1 MNQSKDPGPSR
12 GLLRYPKADLN
23 SAQRLTRGL
32 TVGVLAYLIWG
43 SFPLIIS
50 MLGFASPFEIVVWRI
65 VFGFLVAAALITFTK
80 GWSDLVAVVKQP
92 KLMVWVLAS
101 SVFIMANWQIYVV
114 AISEHHVV
122 ESALGYFINPLIT
135 ILLAV
140 VFLRERLRKLQ
151 WAAVAMGAV
160 AVTVL
165 TIDYGRLPWIALS
178 LAGSFAIYGL
188 AKSKLGGKVSAI
200 NSYALESGIL
210 LPVAAIQGSIIG
222 SMAPGLQFGQHGFWG
237 AAGLIFFGVMT
248 AIPLI
253 LFGTAAKYLPLS
265 YIGLLQYMTPTIQFI
280 LALAVFHEDMPI
292 ARWLGFILVWTALG
306 FLTTDML
313 RHARNRQKTAN

>member
-1 MNQSKDPGPSR
+1 MTSTKDPGPGR
-12 GLLRYPKADLN
+12 GLL
-23 SAQRLTRGL
+23 
-32 TVGVLAYLIWG
+32 VGVAAYLIWG

-50 MLGFASPFEIVVWRI
+50 MLEFASPFEIVVWRI
-65 VFGFLVAAALITFTK
+65 VFGFVVAAALITFTK
-80 GWSDLVAVVKQP
+80 SWAELASVIKQP

-101 SVFIMANWQIYVV
+101 SFFIFANWQIYVI

-151 WAAVAMGAV
+151 WAAVAMGAI

-165 TIDYGRLPWIALS
+165 TVDYGRRPWIALI
-178 LAGSFAIYGL
+178 LAGSFGIYGL
-188 AKSKLGGKVSAI
+188 AKSKLGGKVSAV

-222 SMAPGLQFGQHGFWG
+222 SMSPGLQFGANGFWG

-248 AIPLI
+248 AVPLI

-265 YIGLLQYMTPTIQFI
+265 VIGLLQYMTPTIQFI
-280 LALAVFHEDMPI
+280 LALTVFQEAMPP
-292 ARWLGFILVWTALG
+292 ARWFGFVLVWVGLA
-306 FLTTDML
+306 FLTMDML
-313 RHARNRQKTAN
+313 RQTRNPAEAKR

>member
-1 MNQSKDPGPSR
+1 MNSTKDLGYGR
-12 GLLRYPKADLN
+12 GLF
-23 SAQRLTRGL
+23 
-32 TVGVLAYLIWG
+32 VGVAAYLIWG

-50 MLGFASPFEIVVWRI
+50 MLSFASPFEIVVWRI

-80 GWSDLVAVVKQP
+80 SWSELISVVKQP
-92 KLMVWVLAS
+92 RLMVWVVAS
-101 SVFIMANWQIYVV
+101 SFFIMANWQIYVI
-114 AISEHHVV
+114 AIAEHHVV
-122 ESALGYFINPLIT
+122 ESALGYYINPLIT

-140 VFLRERLRKLQ
+140 AFLRERLRKLQ
-151 WAAVAMGAV
+151 WAAVAMGAI

-165 TIDYGRLPWIALS
+165 TLDYGRLPWIALA

-188 AKSKLGGKVSAI
+188 AKSKLGGKVSAV

-222 SMAPGLQFGQHGFWG
+222 SMSPGLQFGANGFWG
-237 AAGLIFFGVMT
+237 AAGLIFFGIMT
-248 AIPLI
+248 AVPLI

-265 YIGLLQYMTPTIQFI
+265 IIGLLQYMTPTIQFI
-280 LALAVFHEDMPI
+280 LALTVFHEDMPP
-292 ARWLGFILVWTALG
+292 ARWLGFIIVWAGLA

-313 RHARNRQKTAN
+313 RQTRNQPVAKR

>member
-1 MNQSKDPGPSR
+1 MNSTKDPGYGR
-12 GLLRYPKADLN
+12 GLL
-23 SAQRLTRGL
+23 
-32 TVGVLAYLIWG
+32 VGVSAYLIWG
-43 SFPLIIS
+43 SFPLIIA
-50 MLGFASPFEIVVWRI
+50 MLEFASPYEIVVWRI

-80 GWSDLVAVVKQP
+80 SWSDLVAVVKQP
-92 KLMVWVLAS
+92 KLMVWVVAS
-101 SVFIMANWQIYVV
+101 SFFIMANWQIYVI

-151 WAAVAMGAV
+151 WAAVAMGAI

-165 TIDYGRLPWIALS
+165 TLDYGRLPWIALA
-178 LAGSFAIYGL
+178 LAGSFGIYGL
-188 AKSKLGGKVSAI
+188 AKSKLGGKVSAV

-222 SMAPGLQFGQHGFWG
+222 AISPGLQFGANGFWG
-237 AAGLIFFGVMT
+237 AAGLIFFGIMT
-248 AIPLI
+248 AVPLI
-253 LFGTAAKYLPLS
+253 LFGTAAKHLPLS
-265 YIGLLQYMTPTIQFI
+265 MIGLLQYMTPTIQFI
-280 LALAVFHEDMPI
+280 LALTVFREDMPP
-292 ARWLGFILVWTALG
+292 ARWVGFVIVWLGLG

-313 RHARNRQKTAN
+313 RQTRNNARSK

>member
-1 MNQSKDPGPSR
+1 MITSKDPGYGR
-12 GLLRYPKADLN
+12 GLL
-23 SAQRLTRGL
+23 
-32 TVGVLAYLIWG
+32 VGVSAYLIWG

-65 VFGFLVAAALITFTK
+65 IFGFLVAAALITFTK
-80 GWSDLVAVVKQP
+80 GWAVIASVIRQP
-92 KLMVWVLAS
+92 KLMVWILAS
-101 SVFIMANWQIYVV
+101 SVFILINWQVYVI
-114 AISEHHVV
+114 AIASGHVV
-122 ESALGYFINPLIT
+122 ESALGYFINPLVT

-151 WAAVAMGAV
+151 WAAVAMGAI
-160 AVTVL
+160 AVTIL

-178 LAGSFAIYGL
+178 LAGSFGIYGL

-222 SMAPGLQFGQHGFWG
+222 ATSSGLQFAQHGFWG
-237 AAGLIFFGVMT
+237 AVGLVFFGIMT
-248 AIPLI
+248 AVPLI
-253 LFGTAAKYLPLS
+253 MFGTAAKYLPLS
-265 YIGLLQYMTPTIQFI
+265 VVGLMQYMTPTIQFI
-280 LALAVFHEDMPI
+280 LALTVFHEAMPL
-292 ARWLGFILVWTALG
+292 ARWLGFVIVWAGLA

-313 RHARNRQKTAN
+313 SQARNRPRGK

>member
-1 MNQSKDPGPSR
+1 MNSTKDPGYGR
-12 GLLRYPKADLN
+12 GLL
-23 SAQRLTRGL
+23 
-32 TVGVLAYLIWG
+32 VGVSAYLIWG
-43 SFPLIIS
+43 SFPLIIA
-50 MLGFASPFEIVVWRI
+50 MLEFASPYEIVVWRI

-80 GWSDLVAVVKQP
+80 SWSDLVAVVKQP
-92 KLMVWVLAS
+92 KLMVWVVAS
-101 SVFIMANWQIYVV
+101 SFFIMANWQIYVI

-151 WAAVAMGAV
+151 WAAVAMGAI

-165 TIDYGRLPWIALS
+165 TLDYGRLPWIALA
-178 LAGSFAIYGL
+178 LAGSFGIYGL
-188 AKSKLGGKVSAI
+188 AKSKLGGKVSAV

-222 SMAPGLQFGQHGFWG
+222 AISPGLQFGANGFWG
-237 AAGLIFFGVMT
+237 AAGLIFFGIMT
-248 AIPLI
+248 AVPLI
-253 LFGTAAKYLPLS
+253 LFGTAAKHLPLS
-265 YIGLLQYMTPTIQFI
+265 MIGLLQYMTPTIQFI
-280 LALAVFHEDMPI
+280 LALTVFREAMPP
-292 ARWLGFILVWTALG
+292 ARWVGFVIVWLGLG

-313 RHARNRQKTAN
+313 RQTRNNARSK

>member
-1 MNQSKDPGPSR
+1 MNSTKDPGYGR
-12 GLLRYPKADLN
+12 GLL
-23 SAQRLTRGL
+23 
-32 TVGVLAYLIWG
+32 VGVSAYLIWG

-65 VFGFLVAAALITFTK
+65 VFGFLVAVALISFTK
-80 GWSDLVAVVKQP
+80 SWADLVAVVKQP
-92 KLMVWVLAS
+92 RLMIWVVAS
-101 SVFIMANWQIYVV
+101 SFFILANWQIYVI

-122 ESALGYFINPLIT
+122 ESALGYFINPLVT

-151 WAAVAMGAV
+151 WAAVAMGAI

-165 TIDYGRLPWIALS
+165 TIDYGRLPWIALI
-178 LAGSFAIYGL
+178 LAGSFGIYGL

-222 SMAPGLQFGQHGFWG
+222 ATSPGLQFGANGFWG
-237 AAGLIFFGVMT
+237 AAGLIFFGIMT
-248 AIPLI
+248 AVPLI
-253 LFGTAAKYLPLS
+253 MFGTAAKYLPLS
-265 YIGLLQYMTPTIQFI
+265 VVGLMQYMTPTIQFI
-280 LALAVFHEDMPI
+280 LALTVFHEAMPP
-292 ARWLGFILVWTALG
+292 ARWLGFVVVWVGLA

-313 RHARNRQKTAN
+313 RQTRNQPVAKR

>member
-1 MNQSKDPGPSR
+1 MNSTKDPGYGR
-12 GLLRYPKADLN
+12 GLL
-23 SAQRLTRGL
+23 
-32 TVGVLAYLIWG
+32 VGVSAYLIWG

-65 VFGFLVAAALITFTK
+65 VFGFLVAVALISFTRS
-80 GWSDLVAVVKQP
+80 WAALVAVVKQP
-92 KLMVWVLAS
+92 RLMIWVVAS
-101 SVFIMANWQIYVV
+101 SFFILANWQIYVI
-114 AISEHHVV
+114 AIAEHHVV
-122 ESALGYFINPLIT
+122 ESALGYFINPLVT

-151 WAAVAMGAV
+151 WAAVAMGAI

-165 TIDYGRLPWIALS
+165 TLDYGRLPWIALI
-178 LAGSFAIYGL
+178 LAGSFGIYGL

-222 SMAPGLQFGQHGFWG
+222 ATSPGLQFGANGFWG
-237 AAGLIFFGVMT
+237 AVGLIFFGVMT
-248 AIPLI
+248 AVPLI
-253 LFGTAAKYLPLS
+253 MFGTAAKYLPLS
-265 YIGLLQYMTPTIQFI
+265 VVGLMQYMTPTIQFI
-280 LALAVFHEDMPI
+280 LALAVFHEAMPP
-292 ARWLGFILVWTALG
+292 ARWFGFVIVWVGLA

-313 RHARNRQKTAN
+313 RQTRIQAVAKR

>member
-1 MNQSKDPGPSR
+1 MNSPKDPGYGR
-12 GLLRYPKADLN
+12 GLL
-23 SAQRLTRGL
+23 
-32 TVGVLAYLIWG
+32 VGVSAYLIWG

-65 VFGFLVAAALITFTK
+65 VFGFLVAAALITFTRS
-80 GWSDLVAVVKQP
+80 WSDLVAVVKQP
-92 KLMVWVLAS
+92 RLMVWVVAS
-101 SVFIMANWQIYVV
+101 SIFIMANWQIYVI
-114 AISEHHVV
+114 AIAEHHVV

-151 WAAVAMGAV
+151 WVAVAMGAI

-165 TIDYGRLPWIALS
+165 TFDYGRLPWIALA
-178 LAGSFAIYGL
+178 LAGSFGIYGL
-188 AKSKLGGKVSAI
+188 AKSKLGGKVSAV

-222 SMAPGLQFGQHGFWG
+222 AVAPGLQFGANGFWG

-248 AIPLI
+248 AVPLI
-253 LFGTAAKYLPLS
+253 LFGSAAKYLPLS
-265 YIGLLQYMTPTIQFI
+265 TIGLLQYMTPTIQFI
-280 LALAVFHEDMPI
+280 LALTVFQEPMPV
-292 ARWLGFILVWTALG
+292 ARWFGFVLVWAGLA

-313 RHARNRQKTAN
+313 RQARKNVRSK

>member
-1 MNQSKDPGPSR
+1 MNSSKDLGSGR
-12 GLLRYPKADLN
+12 GLLLSPGAGLTE
-23 SAQRLTRGL
+23 AQMLTRGL

-65 VFGFLVAAALITFTK
+65 VFGFLVAAGLISVTK
-80 GWSDLVAVVKQP
+80 SWPELVAVIKQP
-92 KLMVWVLAS
+92 KLMVWVVAS
-101 SVFIMANWQIYVV
+101 SFFIMANWQIYVI
-114 AISEHHVV
+114 AISAHHVV
-122 ESALGYFINPLIT
+122 ESALGYFINPLVT

-151 WAAVAMGAV
+151 WAAVAMGAI
-160 AVTVL
+160 AVSIL

-188 AKSKLGGKVSAI
+188 AKSKLGGKVSAV

-222 SMAPGLQFGQHGFWG
+222 ATAPGLQFASHGFWG
-237 AAGLIFFGVMT
+237 AAGLIFFGIMT
-248 AIPLI
+248 AVPLI
-253 LFGTAAKYLPLS
+253 MFGTAAKYLPLS
-265 YIGLLQYMTPTIQFI
+265 VVGLLQYMTPTIQFI
-280 LALAVFHEDMPI
+280 LALTVFHEEMPI
-292 ARWLGFILVWTALG
+292 ARWLGFVLVWVGLA

-313 RHARNRQKTAN
+313 RQARNKARSK

>member
-1 MNQSKDPGPSR
+1 MTSTKDPGPGR
-12 GLLRYPKADLN
+12 GLL
-23 SAQRLTRGL
+23 
-32 TVGVLAYLIWG
+32 VGVAAYLIWG

-50 MLGFASPFEIVVWRI
+50 MLSFASPFEIVVWRI
-65 VFGFLVAAALITFTK
+65 VFGFIVAAALITFTK
-80 GWSDLVAVVKQP
+80 SWTELVAVVKQP
-92 KLMVWVLAS
+92 KLMLWVVAS
-101 SVFIMANWQIYVV
+101 SVFIMANWQIYVI

-122 ESALGYFINPLIT
+122 ESALGYFINPLVT

-151 WAAVAMGAV
+151 WAAVAMGAI

-165 TIDYGRLPWIALS
+165 TIDYGRLPGIALI
-178 LAGSFAIYGL
+178 LAGSFGIYGL
-188 AKSKLGGKVSAI
+188 AKSKLGGKVSAV

-222 SMAPGLQFGQHGFWG
+222 SMSPGLQFGANGFWG

-248 AIPLI
+248 AVPLI

-265 YIGLLQYMTPTIQFI
+265 VVGLLQYMTPTIQFI
-280 LALAVFHEDMPI
+280 LALTVFQEAMPP
-292 ARWLGFILVWTALG
+292 ARWFGFVLVWVGLA
-306 FLTTDML
+306 FLTTDLL
-313 RHARNRQKTAN
+313 RQTRNQAVAKR

>member
-1 MNQSKDPGPSR
+1 MNSSEDLGSGR
-12 GLLRYPKADLN
+12 GLLL
-23 SAQRLTRGL
+23 SAGAGLTEAQKLTRGL
-32 TVGVLAYLIWG
+32 TVGVSAYLIWG

-65 VFGFLVAAALITFTK
+65 VFGFLVAAGLITVTK
-80 GWSDLVAVVKQP
+80 TWAELVAVIKQP
-92 KLMVWVLAS
+92 KLMVWVVAS
-101 SVFIMANWQIYVV
+101 SVFIMLNWQIYVI
-114 AISEHHVV
+114 AISAHHVV
-122 ESALGYFINPLIT
+122 ESALGYFINPLVT

-140 VFLRERLRKLQ
+140 VFLRERLRRLQ

-160 AVTVL
+160 AVTIL
-165 TIDYGRLPWIALS
+165 TLDYGRLPWIALS

-222 SMAPGLQFGQHGFWG
+222 ATSPGLQFAHNGFWG
-237 AAGLIFFGVMT
+237 AAGLVFFGIMT
-248 AIPLI
+248 AVPLI
-253 LFGTAAKYLPLS
+253 MFGTAAKYLPLS
-265 YIGLLQYMTPTIQFI
+265 VVGLLQYMTPTIQFI
-280 LALAVFHEDMPI
+280 LALTVFKEDMPI
-292 ARWLGFILVWTALG
+292 ARWLGFVLVWVGLV

-313 RHARNRQKTAN
+313 RQARNRSHSK

>member
-1 MNQSKDPGPSR
+1 MNSTKDPGYGR
-12 GLLRYPKADLN
+12 GLL
-23 SAQRLTRGL
+23 
-32 TVGVLAYLIWG
+32 VGVSAYLIWG
-43 SFPLIIS
+43 SFPLIIA
-50 MLGFASPFEIVVWRI
+50 MLEFASPYEIVVWRI

-80 GWSDLVAVVKQP
+80 SWSDLLAVVKQP
-92 KLMVWVLAS
+92 KLMVWVVAS
-101 SVFIMANWQIYVV
+101 SFFIMANWQIYVI

-151 WAAVAMGAV
+151 WAAVAMGAI

-165 TIDYGRLPWIALS
+165 TLDYGRLPWIALA
-178 LAGSFAIYGL
+178 LAGSFGIYGL
-188 AKSKLGGKVSAI
+188 AKSKLGGKVSAV

-222 SMAPGLQFGQHGFWG
+222 AMSPGLQFGANGFWG
-237 AAGLIFFGVMT
+237 AAGLIFFGIMT
-248 AIPLI
+248 AVPLI
-253 LFGTAAKYLPLS
+253 LFGTAAKHLPLS
-265 YIGLLQYMTPTIQFI
+265 MIGLLQYMTPTIQFI
-280 LALAVFHEDMPI
+280 LALTVFREDMPP
-292 ARWLGFILVWTALG
+292 ARWVGFVIVWLGLG

-313 RHARNRQKTAN
+313 RQTRNNARSK

>member
-1 MNQSKDPGPSR
+1 MNSLKDPGYGR
-12 GLLRYPKADLN
+12 GLL
-23 SAQRLTRGL
+23 
-32 TVGVLAYLIWG
+32 VGVSAYLIWG
-43 SFPLIIS
+43 SFPLIIA
-50 MLGFASPFEIVVWRI
+50 MLEFASPFEIVVWRI

-80 GWSDLVAVVKQP
+80 SWSDLVAVVKQP
-92 KLMVWVLAS
+92 KLMVWVVAS
-101 SVFIMANWQIYVV
+101 SIFIMANWQIYVI

-165 TIDYGRLPWIALS
+165 TIDYGRLPWIALA
-178 LAGSFAIYGL
+178 LAGSFGIYGL
-188 AKSKLGGKVSAI
+188 AKSKLGGKVSAV

-222 SMAPGLQFGQHGFWG
+222 AISPGLQFGANGFWG
-237 AAGLIFFGVMT
+237 AAGLIFFGIMT
-248 AIPLI
+248 AVPLI
-253 LFGTAAKYLPLS
+253 MFGTAAKYLPLS
-265 YIGLLQYMTPTIQFI
+265 TVGLLQYMTPTIQFI
-280 LALAVFHEDMPI
+280 LALTVFREDMPP
-292 ARWLGFILVWTALG
+292 ARWIGFVIVWVGLG

-313 RHARNRQKTAN
+313 RQTRNHVRSK

>member
-1 MNQSKDPGPSR
+1 MNSTKDLGYGR
-12 GLLRYPKADLN
+12 GLF
-23 SAQRLTRGL
+23 
-32 TVGVLAYLIWG
+32 VGVAAYLIWG

-50 MLGFASPFEIVVWRI
+50 MLSFASPFEIVVWRI

-80 GWSDLVAVVKQP
+80 SWSELISVVKQP
-92 KLMVWVLAS
+92 RLMVWVVAS
-101 SVFIMANWQIYVV
+101 SFFIMANWQIYVI
-114 AISEHHVV
+114 AIAEHHVV
-122 ESALGYFINPLIT
+122 ESALGYYINPLIT

-140 VFLRERLRKLQ
+140 AFLRERLRKLQ
-151 WAAVAMGAV
+151 WAAVAMGAI

-165 TIDYGRLPWIALS
+165 TLDYGRLPWIALA

-188 AKSKLGGKVSAI
+188 AKSKLGGKVSAV

-222 SMAPGLQFGQHGFWG
+222 SMSPGLQFGANGFWG
-237 AAGLIFFGVMT
+237 AAGLIFFGIMT
-248 AIPLI
+248 AVPLI

-265 YIGLLQYMTPTIQFI
+265 IIGLLQYMTPTIQFI
-280 LALAVFHEDMPI
+280 LALTVFHEDMPP
-292 ARWLGFILVWTALG
+292 ARWLGFIIVWAGLA

-313 RHARNRQKTAN
+313 RQTRNQPVVKR

>member
-1 MNQSKDPGPSR
+1 MNSTKDPGYGR
-12 GLLRYPKADLN
+12 GLL
-23 SAQRLTRGL
+23 
-32 TVGVLAYLIWG
+32 VGVSAYLIWG
-43 SFPLIIS
+43 SFPLIIA
-50 MLGFASPFEIVVWRI
+50 MLEFASPYEIVVWRI

-80 GWSDLVAVVKQP
+80 SWSDLVAVVKQP
-92 KLMVWVLAS
+92 KLMVWVVAS
-101 SVFIMANWQIYVV
+101 SFFIMANWQIYVI

-140 VFLRERLRKLQ
+140 VLLRERLRKLQ

-165 TIDYGRLPWIALS
+165 TLDYGRLPWIALA
-178 LAGSFAIYGL
+178 LAGSFGIYGL
-188 AKSKLGGKVSAI
+188 AKSKLGGKVSAV

-222 SMAPGLQFGQHGFWG
+222 ALSPGLQFGANGFWG

-248 AIPLI
+248 AVPLI
-253 LFGTAAKYLPLS
+253 MFGTAAKHLPLS
-265 YIGLLQYMTPTIQFI
+265 MIGLLQYMTPTIQFI
-280 LALAVFHEDMPI
+280 LALTVFREEMPP
-292 ARWLGFILVWTALG
+292 ARWVGFVIVWLGLG
-306 FLTTDML
+306 FLTADML
-313 RHARNRQKTAN
+313 RQARNHARSK

>member
-1 MNQSKDPGPSR
+1 MNSTKDPGYGR
-12 GLLRYPKADLN
+12 GLL
-23 SAQRLTRGL
+23 
-32 TVGVLAYLIWG
+32 VGVSAYLIWG

-65 VFGFLVAAALITFTK
+65 VFGFLVAVALISFTK
-80 GWSDLVAVVKQP
+80 SWADLVAVVKQP
-92 KLMVWVLAS
+92 RLMIWVVVS
-101 SVFIMANWQIYVV
+101 SFFILANWQIYVI

-122 ESALGYFINPLIT
+122 ESALGYFINPLVT

-151 WAAVAMGAV
+151 WAAVAMGAI

-165 TIDYGRLPWIALS
+165 TIDYGRLPWIALI
-178 LAGSFAIYGL
+178 LAGSFGIYGL

-222 SMAPGLQFGQHGFWG
+222 ATSPGLQFGANGLWG
-237 AAGLIFFGVMT
+237 AAGLIFFGIMT
-248 AIPLI
+248 AVPLI
-253 LFGTAAKYLPLS
+253 MFGTAAKYLPLS
-265 YIGLLQYMTPTIQFI
+265 VVGLMQYMTPTIQFI
-280 LALAVFHEDMPI
+280 LALTVFHEAMPP
-292 ARWLGFILVWTALG
+292 ARWFGFVIVWVGLA

-313 RHARNRQKTAN
+313 RQTRKSVRSK

>member
-1 MNQSKDPGPSR
+1 MNSTKDPGYGR
-12 GLLRYPKADLN
+12 GLL
-23 SAQRLTRGL
+23 
-32 TVGVLAYLIWG
+32 VGVSAYLIWG

-65 VFGFLVAAALITFTK
+65 VFGFLVAVALISFTK
-80 GWSDLVAVVKQP
+80 SWADLVAVVKQP
-92 KLMVWVLAS
+92 RLMIWVVVS
-101 SVFIMANWQIYVV
+101 SFFILANWQIYVI

-122 ESALGYFINPLIT
+122 ESALGYFINPLVT

-151 WAAVAMGAV
+151 WAAVAMGAI

-165 TIDYGRLPWIALS
+165 TIDYGRLPWIALI
-178 LAGSFAIYGL
+178 LAGSFGIYGL

-222 SMAPGLQFGQHGFWG
+222 ATSSGLQFGANGLWG
-237 AAGLIFFGVMT
+237 AAGLIFFGIMT
-248 AIPLI
+248 AVPLI
-253 LFGTAAKYLPLS
+253 MFGTAAKYLPLS
-265 YIGLLQYMTPTIQFI
+265 VVGLMQYMTPTIQFI
-280 LALAVFHEDMPI
+280 LALTVFHEAMPP
-292 ARWLGFILVWTALG
+292 ARWFGFVIVWVGLA

-313 RHARNRQKTAN
+313 RQTRKSVRSK